1 MFAFLRGTVAYTG
14 INRIGLD
21 VNGVGFDV
29 QVPDSVQRKLTRNQE
44 TTLLTYC
51 HIREDSFQI
60 FGFLLEEEKA
70 LFMECL
76 EINGVGPKAALGILS
91 VLSVTAFAKAIQEH
105 DVTAVTRAPGIG
117 KKLAQ
122 RIILEMKTRMG
133 QDPELN
139 ALLGAPDEKSD
150 IVEGDDVYEAL
161 ISLGCSAAEAKKAAT
176 HARETLGEDATDEEL
191 VRTALRSLAKV
202 THGKR

>member
-150 IVEGDDVYEAL
+150 VGEGDDVYEAL
-161 ISLGCSAAEAKKAAT
+161 ISLGCSSAEAKKAAT
-176 HARETLGEDATDEEL
+176 HAREALGEDATDEEL